1 MLTFTFDTPAV
12 VADSTLMQAAMDTV
26 KQEKE
31 SGQIGYYLL
40 PETSAPLVDEV
51 LEYAKGN
58 SLLSQPDLIKD
69 IVVIGI
75 GGSSLG
81 VKALDSFLSVQNE
94 VERLL
99 WFVENSDPTDIA
111 RTFDM
116 LERDSSLFIVI
127 SKSGSTI
134 ETTSAFKAAIAH
146 FGLDLGGADR
156 ERVICITD
164 EGSSLGAFADFHG
177 IKQFNIPA
185 NVGGRFSVL
194 SAVGVVPLTLA
205 GYDVKSV
212 LAGADALQT
221 SFFKGDEEHLM
232 LKAAF
237 MAQQTPERGMN
248 VLFSYANALDDFTKW
263 YVQLWGESL
272 GKFDRSGKRTGL
284 TPIGQIGAVDQHSF
298 LQLIIEGPH
307 DKTVTFV
314 NMESF
319 GETLEIPD
327 ITLEHIE
334 KTNFVNGHSFTE
346 LINAQCDAT
355 MQSVR
360 QSGTPVDKITFSGFV
375 GEDAGAFIMYY
386 ELLTSVVGA
395 MLDVNTYDQPGVELG
410 KKILQEKFNA

>member
-51 LEYAKGN
+51 LEYARAN
-58 SLLSQPDLIKD
+58 TLLSQPDLIKD

-164 EGSSLGAFADFHG
+164 EGSSLGAFANFHG

-237 MAQQTPERGMN
+237 VAQQTPERSMN

-307 DKTVTFV
+307 NKTVTFV

-386 ELLTSVVGA
+386 ELLTSVVGV

>member
-51 LEYAKGN
+51 LEYARAN
-58 SLLSQPDLIKD
+58 TLLSQPDLIKD

-164 EGSSLGAFADFHG
+164 EGSSLGAFANFHG

-237 MAQQTPERGMN
+237 VAQQTPERSMN

-386 ELLTSVVGA
+386 ELLTSVVGV